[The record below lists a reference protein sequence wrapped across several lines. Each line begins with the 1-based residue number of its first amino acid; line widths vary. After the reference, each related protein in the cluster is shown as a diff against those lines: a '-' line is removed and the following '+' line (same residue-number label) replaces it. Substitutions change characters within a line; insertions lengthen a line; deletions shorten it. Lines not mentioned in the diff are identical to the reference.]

1 MFWHSILSDIY
12 SHRQSWHSTWHS
24 ISYIP
29 DYSGSFPFWDLVILT
44 LSYLAIWH
52 SVRELAR
59 HPYNRSIGNDGFNG
73 NAINQA
79 TFPLKAWNSAF
90 SIVLGIINNVLFG
103 WALKSQNRM
112 EQEPKLLSGL
122 KLYLFFSPLSTTW
135 TWQTWDDFRWHMR
148 VSINGGTPKSSTLI
162 WFSLIN
168 HPFWGTP
175 IHGNPHMVTFIF
187 FRLHESTSRQ
197 GHRGWAGGDLQRVP
211 PQGTGVPAAAGAGR
225 ADQDG
230 RAGESPE
237 WKRYGY
243 ILGGWWC

>member
-1 MFWHSILSDIY
+1 MYCLDGRSKAKIEWSKN
-12 SHRQSWHSTWHS
+12 QNC
-24 ISYIP
+24 
-29 DYSGSFPFWDLVILT
+29 LVVSNFI
-44 LSYLAIWH
+44 
-52 SVRELAR
+52 
-59 HPYNRSIGNDGFNG
+59 F
-73 NAINQA
+73 
-79 TFPLKAWNSAF
+79 
-90 SIVLGIINNVLFG
+90 
-103 WALKSQNRM
+103 
-112 EQEPKLLSGL
+112 
-122 KLYLFFSPLSTTW
+122 FFSPLSTTW

-211 PQGTGVPAAAGAGR
+211 PRGTGVPAAAGAGR

-243 ILGGWWC
+243 GSIPIEYQIWLYFRGMMMLIYVNSYN